1 MIAVDTNIMVYAHRQ
16 DSEWH
21 RRARELI
28 STLAE
33 DHQHTWAIPWPCV
46 HEFLAIT
53 THPRIY
59 DPPSSV
65 QQALEQVDAW
75 LASPSLTLI
84 GESTGHWSQLK
95 SQVADGRVLG
105 PEIHDARIAAI
116 CLSHGVREF
125 LTADRD
131 FSRFPSLATR
141 NPLFD

>member
-1 MIAVDTNIMVYAHRQ
+1 MIAIDTNIMVYAHRQ

-21 RRARELI
+21 RRAGELVKE
-28 STLAE
+28 LAE
-33 DHQHTWAIPWPCV
+33 ARHAWAIPWPCI

-53 THPRIY
+53 THPGIY

-65 QQALEQVDAW
+65 QQALEQVGAW
-75 LASPSLTLI
+75 LVSPSLALI
-84 GESTGHWSQLK
+84 GEAADHWSRLE
-95 SQVADGRVLG
+95 SQVADGRVRG